1 MFVERFITRRLNNG
15 RHGEMKYALLI
26 QLLGDRRVDRAEA
39 PVKLFRRNYV
49 TRSYNI
55 GKFILYNIN
64 TILAQCRE
72 PQ

>member
-1 MFVERFITRRLNNG
+1 MLEERFITRRLNNG

-49 TRSYNI
+49 TRSYNVPP
-55 GKFILYNIN
+55 YNIQYSLH
-64 TILAQCRE
+64 TKYVGD
-72 PQ
+72 